1 MSKQVS
7 PVAIGAFV
15 IGAIGLVIVA
25 VLIFSSFQFMIPK
38 DRFVVFFEGSVNGLK
53 IGAPVKLKGVQVGHV
68 TDIQVQ
74 FNLDKAEVRTPVY
87 LVVDLSQVNFET
99 SDSRDISSDLTYESL
114 IRHGLRAQLQSQSL
128 LTGQLY
134 VEVNFYPKTK
144 INLFGGNVKLREI
157 PSLASETDEIINN
170 VGGIVTRLK
179 SLPLSDLINSL
190 LDTSKGIQRLV
201 ESPDILNN
209 ARKLERILGTLDRV
223 VGRLDK
229 RVDPMVSS
237 IEATM
242 KDTRRLLNNVNGQI
256 GPVAKNTQE
265 VLMQAQRSLAALEE
279 ATSSDSPAYSDMI
292 NTMNELTQAA
302 RSIRVL
308 AEYLKRNPE
317 ALLYG
322 KQDAG
327 PN

>member
-1 MSKQVS
+1 MSKQAS
-7 PVAIGAFV
+7 PAVIGAFV
-15 IGAIGLVIVA
+15 VGAISLVCVA
-25 VLIFSSFQFMIPK
+25 ILIFSSFQFMTPK

-53 IGAPVKLKGVQVGHV
+53 VGAPVKLKGVQIGHV

-74 FNLDKAEVRTPVY
+74 FNMDKTEVRTPVY
-87 LVVDLSQVNFET
+87 LLVDLSQVIFET
-99 SDSRDISSDLTYESL
+99 GDSRDISFDLTYESL

-144 INLFGGNVKLREI
+144 INLVGGDVNLREI
-157 PSLASETDEIINN
+157 PALASDADEIISN
-170 VGGIVTRLK
+170 VK
-179 SLPLSDLINSL
+179 SLPLNELVNSL
-190 LDTSKGIQRLV
+190 LDTSKDIQRLV
-201 ESPDILNN
+201 NSPDILNS
-209 ARKLERILGTLDRV
+209 ARKLEQILDTLDRV

-229 RVDPMVSS
+229 RVDPLVSS

-242 KDTRRLLNNVNGQI
+242 KDTRRLINNVNGQI

-265 VLMQAQRSLAALEE
+265 VLEQAQRLLMTLEE
-279 ATSSDSPAYSDMI
+279 ATSSDSPAYNDLT
-292 NTMNELTQAA
+292 NTLNELTEAA

-322 KQDAG
+322 KRDAG
-327 PN
+327 GD